1 MEAIEG
7 KVAVLT
13 AAGSGIGA
21 GIARELA
28 VNGYR
33 VAILSSTEKG
43 KSLAE
48 ELGGFG
54 VVGSNRDPVQ
64 LERLVEETVDR
75 YGRVDALVNSAG
87 HGPKGSILELSDD
100 DWLTGLETYFL
111 NVVRMC
117 RLVTPHFSERG
128 GAVVNISTSSPF
140 EPNPGYP
147 TSAAFR
153 ASLAVFT
160 KLYADEYGPQG
171 VRINNILP
179 GFIDT
184 FPVAP
189 EKLTQVPLRR
199 AGTVEDVSK
208 LALYLL
214 SDEAGYVTGQNWR
227 IDGGMARSV

>member
-1 MEAIEG
+1 MEAHR

-28 VNGYR
+28 AKGYR
-33 VAILSSTEKG
+33 VAILSSTPKG
-43 KSLAE
+43 QALAQ

-54 VVGSNRDPVQ
+54 VVGSNRDPDQ
-64 LERLVEETVDR
+64 LRQLVEEAIHK
-75 YGRVDALVNSAG
+75 YGRIDAVVNSAG
-87 HGPKGSILELSDD
+87 HGPKGGVLELSDN

-117 RLVTPHFSERG
+117 RLATPHLVEHRG
-128 GAVVNISTSSPF
+128 AIVNVSTSSPF

-160 KLYADEYGPQG
+160 KLYADEFGPLG

-184 FPVAP
+184 FPVPA
-189 EKLTQVPLRR
+189 EKVAQVPLRR
-199 AGTVEDVSK
+199 TGTVDDISK
-208 LALYLL
+208 LAMYLL
-214 SDEAGYVTGQNWR
+214 SDDAGYVTGQNWR
-227 IDGGMARSV
+227 IDGGITRSL